1 MYKIKEIKIPIT
13 TEIPTDF
20 DSFSLEE
27 NASLLIAGYQYI
39 KAVKNGVFENPCLKE
54 RIKEIFE
61 KDLEKKEEKI
71 KELGLLNE
79 HTKQFYYEML
89 GREKEAI
96 KKEILDSHS
105 KELEYLRKILEEE
118 RVKSKEIELEKVRL
132 EEKANYSMENG
143 IANRIK
149 DAEMRFLIE
158 KEEMNQRISQL
169 SLEKAKITEE
179 FQEYRIGI
187 LEKDKRNTVA
197 KQRGN
202 NGEEI
207 LYELLQRTFSSLNC
221 EIENTAGASHKG
233 DFHLKFERFTVLVD
247 CKNYIDS
254 KQVNVESRKQI
265 KHDLEQNRHIKIAWL
280 ISLNKPISKYGGVPW
295 QFDIEDGIC
304 CFYINELLMH
314 HSPEETLKMIWKSS
328 CNLYTIL
335 DMNAETSELTR
346 LKEYENRVKQ
356 IYERLN
362 TLSKQRHLILN
373 QSLENLNKM
382 KANFADTD
390 KADIELINHYIMNMN
405 EVHAETIKSW
415 WNANIVKKEGSK
427 MKTDQIYSKFLENPE
442 NQRIEKEVFR
452 DILCSL
458 VKDDEILKGKQA
470 KTQYTIV
477 NYTWTS

>member
-1 MYKIKEIKIPIT
+1 MNKIKEIKIPL
-13 TEIPTDF
+13 EYELPLDF

-27 NASLLIAGYQYI
+27 NACLLMAGYQYI
-39 KAVKNGVFENPCLKE
+39 KAVKGGIFENPRLEE
-54 RIKEIFE
+54 RMKEIFE
-61 KDLEKKEEKI
+61 TDLIKKEEKI
-71 KELGLLNE
+71 KELSLLNE

-118 RVKSKEIELEKVRL
+118 RKKSKEIELEKVRL

-149 DAEMRFLIE
+149 DAEMRYLLE

-169 SLEKAKITEE
+169 SLEKAKIVEE
-179 FQEYRIGI
+179 FQEYKIGI
-187 LEKDKRNTVA
+187 LEKEKRNTVA

-207 LYELLQRTFSSLNC
+207 LHELLQRTFSSLNC
-221 EIENTAGASHKG
+221 EIENTAGESHKG

-295 QFDIEDGIC
+295 QFDIQDGIC

-314 HSPEETLKMIWKSS
+314 PSPEETLKMIWKSS

-335 DMNAETSELTR
+335 DMNPETSELTR

-362 TLSKQRHLILN
+362 TLSKHRHLILN

-382 KANFADTD
+382 KTNFAETD

-405 EVHAETIKSW
+405 EVHTETIKNW
-415 WNANIVKKEGSK
+415 WITNIEKKEGSK
-427 MKTDQIYSKFLENPE
+427 IKTDQLYSKFLENQE
-442 NQRIEKEVFR
+442 HQRIEKDVFR
-452 DILCSL
+452 DILCTL
-458 VKDDEILKGKQA
+458 VKEDEIMKGKQS
-470 KTQYTIV
+470 KTQYTIL
-477 NYTWTS
+477 NYTWKS